1 MVVAMGSGRQR
12 DVGVA
17 LTGPGYC
24 WGEGK
29 DRWESRMT
37 PRLPSLV
44 PWGMSTLSTTTRIQE
59 EDEVLFCAYR
69 WGWTQDHSVRG
80 F

>member
-1 MVVAMGSGRQR
+1 MGSGRQR

-17 LTGPGYC
+17 LMGPGYC

-44 PWGMSTLSTTTRIQE
+44 PWGMSIVSNNRDT
-59 EDEVLFCAYR
+59 
-69 WGWTQDHSVRG
+69 GG
-80 F
+80 G